1 MKRKIID
8 TFHEETSFDPNGK
21 YLIIHSSDINPCQYI
36 SAVLKGKGLRDG
48 DVIKSFGNMIQ
59 RKVRSIKN
67 EKIYPTLPYS
77 TGEMFDLLEKGH
89 LQELYNVNFYSIKG
103 TFKLNHAGYAEI
115 ESKHLA
121 TKVWSICNDW
131 EALLF
136 PRKYSRQ
143 LVTGFT
149 IHRLTALKDVIQTLH
164 KMNCTDITQQNKIWA
179 DVAVS

>member
-1 MKRKIID
+1 
-8 TFHEETSFDPNGK
+8 
-21 YLIIHSSDINPCQYI
+21 
-36 SAVLKGKGLRDG
+36 
-48 DVIKSFGNMIQ
+48 MIQ

-103 TFKLNHAGYAEI
+103 TLKLNHAGYAEI

-179 DVAVS
+179 DVAVSQKAVTKNLLKNIAAYVTIENNDGVQETITGKGITHDTNITLFQPLCNGS